1 GYQVSDITL
10 PEVGPTPLLQWAIAE
25 QVQEVHREFRAR
37 GEKYGPD
44 VLTRI
49 IAAEEVTA
57 AQAEEGRRWQLRM
70 RDAFATAFQQV
81 DLLVT
86 PTVPVRAKVIGEE
99 MIGDRHYRA
108 VLSYF
113 SAVVNHAQLPA
124 IAMPLTDTGA
134 PPLSLQA

>member
-1 GYQVSDITL
+1 RLGIPQPWFDNAPMSGEVGDAFARTVIRLEELGYQVSDITL

-81 DLLVT
+81 D
-86 PTVPVRAKVIGEE
+86 
-99 MIGDRHYRA
+99 
-108 VLSYF
+108 
-113 SAVVNHAQLPA
+113 
-124 IAMPLTDTGA
+124 
-134 PPLSLQA
+134 